1 LSLDNI
7 LPDLTRVFPNCQ
19 FIVATHSPLI
29 VGSLRDSSV
38 YALRYGNN
46 RRVYSDKLDLTDMAQ
61 TATDVLR
68 EVLGVPVTIPRWAE
82 NELNIVVNEFAQR
95 EINSA
100 VIAELREKLKA
111 LGFEDL
117 VPETVARIVDKQ

>member
-1 LSLDNI
+1 
-7 LPDLTRVFPNCQ
+7 
-19 FIVATHSPLI
+19 
-29 VGSLRDSSV
+29 
-38 YALRYGNN
+38 
-46 RRVYSDKLDLTDMAQ
+46 MAQ